1 MLGVAEIEGRVS
13 KDIFTEKEEEE
24 TKEMIVG
31 EPTEVHEVTARDT
44 LVGKL
49 EMEGK
54 VEKIEKMEEGEVERR
69 REEDE
74 RVSLEKEW
82 REGEVLGGEKYSLD
96 LNSNLI
102 NINLGKQEGCFYR
115 SATFFFCMIHTFFQA
130 KDGGMK

>member
-1 MLGVAEIEGRVS
+1 MMLGVAEIEGRVS
-13 KDIFTEKEEEE
+13 KDSFTEKE
-24 TKEMIVG
+24 KEVKDMMVG
-31 EPTEVHEVTARDT
+31 EPTEIHEVTARDT

-49 EMEGK
+49 ETEGK

-69 REEDE
+69 REEE
-74 RVSLEKEW
+74 GRGSLEKEW
-82 REGEVLGGEKYSLD
+82 REGEVLGVEKYSLD

-102 NINLGKQEGCFYR
+102 NINLGKQEGCFYI